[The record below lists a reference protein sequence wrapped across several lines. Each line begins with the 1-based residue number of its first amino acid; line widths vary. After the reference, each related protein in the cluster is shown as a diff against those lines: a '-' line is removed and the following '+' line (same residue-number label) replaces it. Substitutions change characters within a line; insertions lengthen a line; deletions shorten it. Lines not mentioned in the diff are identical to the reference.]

1 MKKILLTFCVL
12 TTVSCTSVSGRLV
25 SEKKEG
31 WFNGIRRS
39 DIGPAS
45 PFSFLNPFV
54 QRGFMYCKAND
65 KIDSGLADPVCYQ
78 VRYSTF
84 SQEKSNH
91 FEKSTNNEISAKSAN
106 SQEISELKDLEN
118 ILNTTDQKNKDSK
131 KSKAK
136 R

>member
-1 MKKILLTFCVL
+1 MYFCNCLMHIGQWPFGFAKKKRVGLMELEEV
-12 TTVSCTSVSGRLV
+12 
-25 SEKKEG
+25 
-31 WFNGIRRS
+31 N
-39 DIGPAS
+39 IGPAS

-65 KIDSGLADPVCYQ
+65 KNDSGLADPVCYR
-78 VRYSTF
+78 VRYS
-84 SQEKSNH
+84 SYLDEKSNH
-91 FEKSTNNEISAKSAN
+91 FEKSTNHEISSKSPN

-118 ILNTTDQKNKDSK
+118 NLNPTDQKNKDSK